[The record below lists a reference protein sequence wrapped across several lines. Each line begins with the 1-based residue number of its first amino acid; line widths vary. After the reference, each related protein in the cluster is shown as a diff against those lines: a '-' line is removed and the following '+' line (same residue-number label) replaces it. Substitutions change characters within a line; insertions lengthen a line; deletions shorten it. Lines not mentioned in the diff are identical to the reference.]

1 MKTRPIHENLDTSFV
16 NLSALLRYLQRRQF
30 VGRIR
35 VELSGYEADIILLE
49 GNKMQVR
56 EHDLLAGRI
65 ADGDEALQRLLIR
78 AREPGGTINVY
89 QTVAEPSKNPP
100 PVEKPKPVVVA
111 EAKQNASVLPTPA
124 PSGNGSSNGNGNGSS
139 NGNGN
144 GHKAPKPVAAE
155 AEAPLKSVEPPKPAA
170 PLPNFPFDLTNEVEA
185 RARQTQQ
192 LSPADWQTLL
202 QLIGELLGTIDETLA
217 EARLNFSGALLKV
230 RAEIAAD
237 YPFLNPANDHFKYT
251 NGKVAMREQMS
262 ARLFVAGINES
273 LRRILGKL
281 AASPKFSQLYRAV
294 AQKIL
299 SLVEQRKPLYQK
311 FSITPQLERFL
322 KV

>member
-16 NLSALLRYLQRRQF
+16 NVSALLRYLQRRQF

-35 VELSGYEADIILLE
+35 VELSGYEADINLLE

-56 EHDLLAGRI
+56 EHDLLAGRV
-65 ADGDEALQRLLIR
+65 AEGEQALQRLLIR
-78 AREPGGTINVY
+78 AREPGGRINVY
-89 QTVAEPSKNPP
+89 QTVTETAKNPP
-100 PVEKPKPVVVA
+100 IEKPQPVA
-111 EAKQNASVLPTPA
+111 AAKPTPSA
-124 PSGNGSSNGNGNGSS
+124 LPKVSLNGNGGA
-139 NGNGN
+139 NGN
-144 GHKAPKPVAAE
+144 GHKLPKPVVAE
-155 AEAPLKSVEPPKPAA
+155 AEASPKPAA
-170 PLPNFPFDLTNEVEA
+170 PLPNFPFELTNEVEA
-185 RARQTQQ
+185 RARQAQQ

-202 QLIGELLGTIDETLA
+202 QLTGELLGTIDKALA
-217 EARLNFSGALLKV
+217 EARLNFSGAFAKV

-237 YPFLNPANDHFKYT
+237 YPFLNPASGSFEYAG
-251 NGKVAMREQMS
+251 GKITMREQMS

-273 LRRILGKL
+273 LRRILERL
-281 AASPKFSQLYRAV
+281 AASPKFSQVYRAI

-299 SLVEQRKPLYQK
+299 ALIKQRKPLYEK